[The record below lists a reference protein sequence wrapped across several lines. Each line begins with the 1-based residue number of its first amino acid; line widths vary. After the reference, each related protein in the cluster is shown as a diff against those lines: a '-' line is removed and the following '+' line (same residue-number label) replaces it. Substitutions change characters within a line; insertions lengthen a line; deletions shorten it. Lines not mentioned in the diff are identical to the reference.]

1 MTDDIVTKQ
10 GMDAGPNGDIVTRL
24 REVVAVPNGVDI
36 WTLTA
41 LEAADEIERLR
52 GKLAEQVEITNEL
65 GAALADTTCECVGK
79 CKCGHL
85 AALILWQEGSEAR
98 RG

>member
-1 MTDDIVTKQ
+1 MAEDIPEDV
-10 GMDAGPNGDIVTRL
+10 VTRL
-24 REVVAVPNGVDI
+24 RNPDFGDI
-36 WTLTA
+36 GEAMWD
-41 LEAADEIERLR
+41 AADEIERLR

-85 AALILWQEGSEAR
+85 AALILWQEGLEAR